1 MLELRRR
8 PWSERA
14 ELSLNYKRNYKLGIK
29 MGIGIINIENTRN
42 GNQNWNKKGT
52 GIGIFKSELNPGL
65 DNSAREMKEIRSV
78 QKVGIVFIRRSQS
91 SLC

>member
-8 PWSERA
+8 PWAGRA
-14 ELSLNYKRNYKLGIK
+14 ELFLNYKRNYKLGIR

-42 GNQNWNKKGT
+42 GSQKWNKKGT
-52 GIGIFKSELNPGL
+52 GIEIFKSELNPGL